1 MLRRKIWWAFL
12 LILGVGIAVSVRI
25 VSLGDSV
32 QTVNRMFIAEKL
44 PLSQRIGEL
53 RGAIADQERLLYEYY
68 SFTATKEDFQLQR
81 TKDQARCSKIVE
93 QLELE
98 VGSRIQIAELRT
110 RLGELDQLS
119 DVLYATLS
127 SGEVNWDLARAV
139 LAQVKPKV
147 RQIEKI
153 LADMTVANQQAVDN
167 LGKISQSSVSN
178 MVGWV
183 FGFSV
188 LIIVVALFVAYYVVA
203 ITRAEEKLKNQ
214 AYFDPATG
222 LPNQYRLREEL
233 SAAFKQQRSGTVMM
247 IVADR
252 EQEIFE
258 SLGAV
263 ETERWLVKVALRL
276 RDGINPK
283 EETLYRF
290 GGNAF
295 VLISWPGDLA
305 SAQRRAA
312 QLLSTAQQPLHVER
326 RELFSTLSIGAA
338 LMDSSA
344 GSDAENIAEAH
355 VQQAASA
362 CNRVR
367 RSGGNDF
374 AIYDEAM
381 GLAAAKTLR
390 LITDLQHAVENGEL
404 CLHYQP
410 KLDSTNGQLLGM
422 EALVRWI
429 HPERGMVFPTEF
441 ISVAEETGIIVA
453 IGRWVLREA
462 CRQNAAWQQAGLRP
476 LRVAVNLSA
485 RQFRSASLIDEI
497 DAALSETTLS
507 ASLLEL
513 EITESMVMENPERV
527 IKLLDKFRSR
537 GIHLSLDD
545 FGTGHSSLAYLK
557 RFPIDTLKIDKAF
570 IKDMPEN
577 TDDVAIART
586 IVAMAKSLGLIT
598 VAEGVES
605 AEQYE
610 LLKTMGCDQV
620 QGFYFSLPLP
630 ADDFKAYYSKH
641 V

>member
-1 MLRRKIWWAFL
+1 MLRGKIWWAFL

-68 SFTATKEDFQLQR
+68 SFTATKEDFQQQR
-81 TKDQARCSKIVE
+81 AKDQARCSKIVE

-147 RQIEKI
+147 RQIEQI

-214 AYFDPATG
+214 AYFDPATE

-233 SAAFKQQRSGTVMM
+233 SAAFKQQRAGTVMM

-410 KLDSTNGQLLGM
+410 KLDSTNGRLLGM

-441 ISVAEETGIIVA
+441 ISVAEETGMIVA

-485 RQFRSASLIDEI
+485 RQFRSSSLIDEI

-570 IKDMPEN
+570 IKDMPAN

-586 IVAMAKSLGLIT
+586 IVAMAKSLGLVT

-610 LLKTMGCDQV
+610 LLKAMGCDQV